1 MATHELITHSRLML
15 PACLWVEVWWLTR
28 SDLVTS
34 QLFIYHKKQQ
44 THLQFPALV
53 QLNFLTN
60 TLLLLAISFCD
71 KDFSDKLQSWLHVE
85 NISNKKNNQ
94 KEHLSLFHRGSNTVL
109 NATNFLQKRGVWIN
123 ILTPSI
129 QKLIILVINV
139 GNNWPN

>member
-1 MATHELITHSRLML
+1 MYLLNFSCSYYTDIQSQKSMATHELITHSRLIL

-34 QLFIYHKKQQ
+34 Q
-44 THLQFPALV
+44 
-53 QLNFLTN
+53 TN

-129 QKLIILVINV
+129 WKLSILVINV
-139 GNNWPN
+139 GKNLSN

>member
-1 MATHELITHSRLML
+1 MQLLHWYSKVVHGNTWPSELITHSWLIL

-34 QLFIYHKKQQ
+34 Q
-44 THLQFPALV
+44 
-53 QLNFLTN
+53 TN
-60 TLLLLAISFCD
+60 TLLLWQYHFVIKIFQTNYNL
-71 KDFSDKLQSWLHVE
+71 DFMWKIFQ
-85 NISNKKNNQ
+85 IKKNNQ

-109 NATNFLQKRGVWIN
+109 NATNFLQKRGVGIN

-129 QKLIILVINV
+129 WKLIMLVINV